1 MVDVVTP
8 QKRSEMMSAI
18 RGTNTRPELTVR
30 KGLHALGFRYRL
42 HDRKV
47 PGKPDMVFPRYRAV
61 ILVHGCFWHQ
71 HDCHL
76 FKWPQTRTEF
86 WAHKIKS
93 NRDRDRNVLSLL
105 KADGWRVLTVW
116 ECALKGKT
124 RLQPDELIDSIG
136 SWLESGDDGKEI
148 EGRRIQ

>member
-1 MVDVVTP
+1 
-8 QKRSEMMSAI
+8 MSGI
-18 RGTNTRPELTVR
+18 RGNNTRIEVLIR
-30 KGLHALGFRYRL
+30 KALFAKGFRYRL
-42 HDRKV
+42 NLKTL

-86 WAHKIKS
+86 WEQKIKG
-93 NRDRDRNVLSLL
+93 NKARDRSVFSLL
-105 KADGWRVLTVW
+105 RANGWRVLTVW

-124 RLQPDELIDSIG
+124 RLEMPDLLERIA
-136 SWLESGDDGKEI
+136 SWLVSGSDVKEI
-148 EGRRIQ
+148 EGRRDLT

>member
-1 MVDVVTP
+1 
-8 QKRSEMMSAI
+8 MMSAI
-18 RGTNTRPELTVR
+18 RGSNTRPELTIR

-42 HDRKV
+42 YDRKV

-93 NRDRDRNVLSLL
+93 NKDRDRNVLSLL

-116 ECALKGKT
+116 ECALKRKT
-124 RLQPDELIDSIG
+124 RLEPRELIESIG
-136 SWLESGDDGKEI
+136 SWLESGDDDKEI
-148 EGRRIQ
+148 EGRRIVQ

>member
-1 MVDVVTP
+1 
-8 QKRSEMMSAI
+8 MMSGI
-18 RGTNTRPELTVR
+18 RGHNTRIEVSVR
-30 KGLHALGFRYRL
+30 KALFVKGFRYRL
-42 HDRKV
+42 NLKTL

-86 WAHKIKS
+86 WAQKIRG
-93 NRDRDRNVLSLL
+93 NRERDRSVFSLL
-105 KADGWRVLTVW
+105 RANGWRVLIVW

-124 RLQPDELIDSIG
+124 RLDMTDMVEKIA
-136 SWLESGDDGKEI
+136 SWLVSGSDVKEI
-148 EGRRIQ
+148 EGRRDMS

>member
-1 MVDVVTP
+1 
-8 QKRSEMMSAI
+8 MSGI
-18 RGTNTRPELTVR
+18 RGHNTRIEVSVR
-30 KGLHALGFRYRL
+30 KALFAKGFRYRL
-42 HDRKV
+42 NLKTL

-86 WAHKIKS
+86 WAQKIRG
-93 NRDRDRNVLSLL
+93 NRERDRSVFSLL
-105 KADGWRVLTVW
+105 RANGWRVLTVW

-124 RLQPDELIDSIG
+124 RLDMTDMVEKIA
-136 SWLESGDDGKEI
+136 SWLVSGSDVKEI
-148 EGRRIQ
+148 EGRRDMA